1 MNKIA
6 TPLVLCGLCVLFVAP
21 SYAAKVADILTA
33 GEAWLVVQRDSQTKV
48 DALAEESQDLAQE
61 YRTVLREIEGLKAY
75 NRQISRQ
82 IELQEDELDTLA
94 ASISQATSVDRQ
106 ILPLLLRMLGSLEQF
121 IDLDMPFLPAER
133 AERIAFIKEAIDRVD
148 VTVPEKFRQVL
159 DAYKVEL
166 QFGRSI
172 EAYTDIINLN
182 GADLEVDVLRLGRIG
197 LYYQTLDG
205 KETGMW
211 NSQARA
217 WEALGS
223 EYRTSV
229 RQAVKVARKLTAPGL
244 LSLPV
249 PTPTDVEGAL

>member
-1 MNKIA
+1 MKKVA
-6 TPLVLCGLCVLFVAP
+6 TLCVVCGMGILLNSA
-21 SYAAKVADILTA
+21 SHAAKVDDVLVA
-33 GEAWLVVQRDSQTKV
+33 GEEWLVTQRDSQGKV
-48 DALAEESQDLAQE
+48 DALAEQQQDLAQE

-82 IELQEDELDTLA
+82 IELQEDELDTLSS
-94 ASISQATSVDRQ
+94 SISQATSVDRQ
-106 ILPLLLRMLGSLEQF
+106 ILPLLLRMLGALEQF
-121 IDLDMPFLPAER
+121 VDLDMPFLPQER

-172 EAYTDIINLN
+172 EAYSEIINLD

-211 NSQARA
+211 NSQTQA
-217 WEALGS
+217 WETLGS

-244 LSLPV
+244 LSLPI
-249 PTPTDVEGAL
+249 PTPVSAREAM

>member
-6 TPLVLCGLCVLFVAP
+6 TPLVFCGLCVLFIAP
-21 SYAAKVADILTA
+21 SYAAKVADVLTA
-33 GEAWLVVQRDSQTKV
+33 GEAWLVAQQDSQTKV

-61 YRTVLREIEGLKAY
+61 YRTVLREIEGLRAY

-211 NSQARA
+211 NSQTGA

-249 PTPTDVEGAL
+249 PTPVNVEGAL

>member
-1 MNKIA
+1 MKKVA
-6 TPLVLCGLCVLFVAP
+6 TLSVLCGFATLLSFP
-21 SYAAKVADILTA
+21 SFAAKVDDVLTA
-33 GEAWLVVQRDSQTKV
+33 GEQWLVTQRDSQAKV
-48 DALAEESQDLAQE
+48 DALAEEQQDLAQE

-211 NSQARA
+211 NSQTEA

-249 PTPTDVEGAL
+249 PTPVNVEGAL